1 MLFFFILHSFA
12 KLFASFPYQ
21 AYELS
26 AELSAVGEMPIYIV
40 LLKHGEF

>member
-1 MLFFFILHSFA
+1 MLFFFTPHSFA

-21 AYELS
+21 SY
-26 AELSAVGEMPIYIV
+26 ELSAVGEVPIYIV